1 MKLSGALRLLAVV
14 LPLGIGAA
22 GLIHETALSQTRT
35 APVTKGDIQL
45 SFAPV
50 VKRAAPAVVNVYGA
64 RVERQTRSRLMDD
77 FFRDFFGDQGL
88 GVPRERIQRSLG
100 SGVVVDG
107 DLVVTNHHVIE
118 GMTEVKVS
126 FADKREF
133 NAQVVL
139 RDPRS
144 DLAVLRVNDMPKVA
158 PLEFADS
165 ETLEVGDLV
174 LAIGNPFGV
183 GQTVTQGIV
192 SAMARTQVGVSDYQ
206 FFIQTDAAINPGN
219 SGGPLVDVNGRLVGI
234 NTAIY
239 SRSGGNMG
247 IGFAIPSQMVK
258 MVVESARLGS
268 KTVQRPWLGARL
280 QAVTPEMA
288 EAVGLD
294 HPTGVMV
301 TMVTPKG
308 PAEAAGLKR
317 GDVILAVD
325 GQTIEDPDSFGY
337 RFALK
342 GIGGETRLSTMRE
355 GKPGTVTVK
364 LAPPA
369 ETRPRD
375 AMSVT
380 VRSPLMGAVI
390 ENISP
395 AVAEEMQI
403 DLSDANE
410 GVVISEVADG
420 STAQRFGFQRGDLIL
435 AINRNKI
442 GVTKDVETALSER
455 SRFWEITI
463 NRGGRVMTTVLGGG

>member
-1 MKLSGALRLLAVV
+1 MKRFLAWFCTILILFAVTPAAYAVGDVPQAVLNARKSVFRVMAEDNKNSYSGSCFVIATDDTATYFATCYHVLENTDIEKFKIVLHDTSRVEAELVAFDKDYDTCIIKTREPIEGAIPLALADEERLITGSAVYALGFPAVGDYFMNDYAYHYDDMTVTDGIVTALRRGMLN
-14 LPLGIGAA
+14 
-22 GLIHETALSQTRT
+22 EN
-35 APVTKGDIQL
+35 
-45 SFAPV
+45 
-50 VKRAAPAVVNVYGA
+50 KRA
-64 RVERQTRSRLMDD
+64 
-77 FFRDFFGDQGL
+77 
-88 GVPRERIQRSLG
+88 
-100 SGVVVDG
+100 
-107 DLVVTNHHVIE
+107 
-118 GMTEVKVS
+118 
-126 FADKREF
+126 
-133 NAQVVL
+133 
-139 RDPRS
+139 
-144 DLAVLRVNDMPKVA
+144 
-158 PLEFADS
+158 
-165 ETLEVGDLV
+165 LV
-174 LAIGNPFGV
+174 LQMNV
-183 GQTVTQGIV
+183 
-192 SAMARTQVGVSDYQ
+192 
-206 FFIQTDAAINPGN
+206 AINPGN